1 MPTAS
6 RRRISRVAESNGA
19 LAEQFDDLA
28 QQHEAANLGMWV
40 FLVTEMLFFGGLFAG
55 YTVYRASYPEAFRE
69 ASHHLDL
76 LLGSFNT
83 VVLITSSLTM
93 ALAVHSAQEG
103 RRRALIVC
111 LLLTLVLGA
120 VFLGIKGTEYAH
132 KFDERLVPGIDFV
145 YGEPH
150 AGQVELFMLFY
161 FVMTGLHALH
171 LVVGLGLL
179 GVLAVLAWRGR
190 FSADYYAPVET
201 GGLYWHFID
210 IVWIFLLPLLYLV
223 GKH

>member
-1 MPTAS
+1 
-6 RRRISRVAESNGA
+6 VAEANGA

-28 QQHEAANLGMWV
+28 QQHEAASLGMWV

-76 LLGSFNT
+76 LLGSINT

-111 LLLTLVLGA
+111 LLLTIVLGA

-132 KFDERLVPGIDFV
+132 KFEEGLVPGIDFG
-145 YGEPH
+145 YNGPYT
-150 AGQVELFMLFY
+150 GQVELFMIFY
-161 FVMTGLHALH
+161 FVMTGIHALH
-171 LVVGLGLL
+171 LAVGLGLL
-179 GVLAVLAWRGR
+179 GILAWLAWRGH
-190 FSADYYAPVET
+190 FSAEYYAPVET
-201 GGLYWHFID
+201 SGLYWHFID

-223 GKH
+223 GMH

>member
-1 MPTAS
+1 M
-6 RRRISRVAESNGA
+6 AEGNSA

-28 QQHEAANLGMWV
+28 QQHEAASLGMWV

-76 LLGSFNT
+76 LLGSINT
-83 VVLITSSLTM
+83 VVLISSSLTM

-103 RRRALIVC
+103 RRRALVVC
-111 LLLTLVLGA
+111 LFLTLVLGA
-120 VFLGIKGTEYAH
+120 VFLGFG
-132 KFDERLVPGIDFV
+132 
-145 YGEPH
+145 YGGPH
-150 AGQVELFMLFY
+150 TGQVELFMLFY

-171 LVVGLGLL
+171 LIVGLGML
-179 GVLAVLAWRGR
+179 GVLAVLAWRGH

-210 IVWIFLLPLLYLV
+210 IVWIFLLPLLYLI
-223 GKH
+223 GMH

>member
-1 MPTAS
+1 M
-6 RRRISRVAESNGA
+6 SRVAEGKGA
-19 LAEQFDDLA
+19 LAEQFDDLS
-28 QQHEAANLGMWV
+28 QQHEASSLGMWV
-40 FLVTEMLFFGGLFAG
+40 FLVTEILFFGGLFAG

-76 LLGSFNT
+76 LLGSINT

-103 RRRALIVC
+103 RHRALVVF

-132 KFDERLVPGIDFV
+132 KFAEKLVPGIDFV
-145 YGEPH
+145 YSGPH
-150 AGQVELFMLFY
+150 AGQVQLFLIFY

-171 LVVGLGLL
+171 LFVGLGLL
-179 GVLAVLAWRGR
+179 GVLALLAWRGH
-190 FSADYYAPVET
+190 FSSDYYAPVEIS
-201 GGLYWHFID
+201 GLYWHFID
-210 IVWIFLLPLLYLV
+210 IVWIFLLPLLYLI
-223 GKH
+223 GIH

>member
-1 MPTAS
+1 
-6 RRRISRVAESNGA
+6 VAEGNSA

-28 QQHEAANLGMWV
+28 QQHEAASLGMWV

-76 LLGSFNT
+76 LLGSINT
-83 VVLITSSLTM
+83 AVLITSSLTM

-103 RRRALIVC
+103 RRRVLIIY
-111 LLLTLVLGA
+111 LLFTIALGA
-120 VFLGIKGTEYAH
+120 VFLGIKGTEYVH
-132 KFDERLVPGIDFV
+132 KFEERLVPGIDFAH
-145 YGEPH
+145 GGTHP
-150 AGQVELFMLFY
+150 GQVELFMLFY

-179 GVLAVLAWRGR
+179 GVLAVLAWRGQ

-201 GGLYWHFID
+201 SGLYWHFID
-210 IVWIFLLPLLYLV
+210 IVWIFLLPLLYLI
-223 GKH
+223 GLH

>member
-1 MPTAS
+1 MGW
-6 RRRISRVAESNGA
+6 RRRISRVTEGHSA
-19 LAEQFDDLA
+19 LAEQFDDLV
-28 QQHEAANLGMWV
+28 QQHAAASLGMWV

-76 LLGSFNT
+76 LLGSLNT
-83 VVLITSSLTM
+83 AVLISSSLTM
-93 ALAVHSAQEG
+93 ALAVHSAQAG
-103 RRRALIVC
+103 GRRALVVY

-132 KFDERLVPGIDFV
+132 KYEEQLVPGIDFG
-145 YGEPH
+145 YGGPH

-171 LVVGLGLL
+171 LIVGLGM
-179 GVLAVLAWRGR
+179 LAVLAWLAWRGH

-210 IVWIFLLPLLYLV
+210 IVWIFLLPLLYLI
-223 GKH
+223 GMH